1 MATLRSLLTKIC
13 NQWPDA
19 IDETFTGHPLG
30 SLVRQEFK
38 SKITGILA
46 GRYSNLI
53 IKASVGMSKWADIAW
68 LSMLD
73 PDVTATTQGGY
84 YPVYLFKADG
94 SGVYLALAFG
104 ITSPKDMYSKE
115 KAKAIGMQLT
125 ADIFQAVPAL
135 KNWGS
140 STIDLTATSTRGRGY
155 EKASITA
162 KYYPIDKIPK
172 EAELKSDLLE
182 LVNYYSQAKTVV
194 TTKPVNDEPAAQIDT
209 TSLMMTQLPK
219 PFILLAGVSG
229 TGKSRFVHKQAQQSG
244 PLAAGDNYELISV
257 RPDWHEPADLF
268 GYISYI
274 GHDVAQYNV
283 TDVLRFMVQA
293 WLEIIDKVEDVDGKL
308 TWIGKPLTAI
318 RPFWLCLD
326 EMNLAPVEQYF
337 ADYLSVLE
345 TRKWLTE
352 DELEA
357 HNEQSSITQQ
367 YVYQC
372 KPLLKPGVIAQL
384 NDSDGKGKAQLC
396 KDLGL
401 NEHIDS
407 NLWQY
412 FVENGISI
420 PFNLIVAGTVNM
432 DETTHS
438 FSRKVIDRAVTLDFD
453 LFYPNRFEVFFDQ
466 PLKPI
471 NLTFPTR
478 SAVTKADLAT
488 IAIDPDGKKS
498 IHFLAAVNKVLTR
511 TAFQLA
517 YRALNELLL
526 SVCCFEPQ
534 DENALQ
540 AVWDDFLMCK
550 VLPRIDGDQ
559 EKLAVVTAGDYDD
572 ETLLD
577 ELERCLAQQLP
588 TIWQGQRIDL
598 LQEPVEGKKSE
609 MVKCRSAEK
618 LDWMKA
624 RLKTNGFTSFW
635 P

>member
-1 MATLRSLLTKIC
+1 MATLRSLLTDIC
-13 NQWPDA
+13 KQWPVVVEEKYD
-19 IDETFTGHPLG
+19 GHPF
-30 SLVRQEFK
+30 SVKFQTEFVAK
-38 SKITGILA
+38 VSDILA
-46 GRYSNLI
+46 RQHPNLQVKGSI
-53 IKASVGMSKWADIAW
+53 GLSRWATIAW
-68 LSMLD
+68 IAAFD
-73 PDVTATTQGGY
+73 PDVTETVRDGFFPIY
-84 YPVYLFKADG
+84 RFKADG
-94 SGVYLALAFG
+94 TGVYLCLMHGLAIPTKMHGTVKARELAAQTTAG
-104 ITSPKDMYSKE
+104 IFETLP
-115 KAKAIGMQLT
+115 
-125 ADIFQAVPAL
+125 VL
-135 KNWGS
+135 KNWGE
-140 STIDLTATSTRGRGY
+140 STVNLGVDTARGRAY
-155 EKASITA
+155 DKANITA
-162 KYYPIDKIPK
+162 KYYAIDKMPK
-172 EAELKSDLLE
+172 ETELKSDLLQ
-182 LVNYYSQAKTVV
+182 LVDYYSQAKAVI
-194 TTKPVNDEPAAQIDT
+194 TTKAINEEGDHQIDT

-229 TGKSRFVHKQAQQSG
+229 TGKSRFVHKQAEQSG
-244 PLAAGDNYELISV
+244 PLASGDNYELISV

-268 GYISYI
+268 GYISHI

-283 TDVLRFMVQA
+283 TDALRFMVRA
-293 WLEIIDKVEDVDGKL
+293 WLEIIDKVAEVDGKMV
-308 TWIGKPLTAI
+308 WIGKPLTAI

-345 TRKWLTE
+345 TRNWLTE

-357 HNEQSSITQQ
+357 HNEQSSITHK

-372 KPLLKPGVIAQL
+372 KPLLKPGVIALL

-438 FSRKVIDRAVTLDFD
+438 FSRKVIDRAMTLDFD

-478 SAVTKADLAT
+478 STVTRADLAT

-498 IHFLAAVNKVLTR
+498 INFLAAVNKVLTR

-534 DENALQ
+534 DENMLQ

-559 EKLAVVTAGDYDD
+559 EKLAVVTAGDFDD
-572 ETLLD
+572 KTILD
-577 ELERCLAQQLP
+577 ELEVCLAQQLP
-588 TIWQGQRIDL
+588 AIWQGERIDL
-598 LQEPVEGKKSE
+598 LQEPVEGKAAE

>member
-1 MATLRSLLTKIC
+1 MATLRSLLTEIC
-13 NQWPDA
+13 EQWPIA
-19 IDETFTGHPLG
+19 VNETFKAHPLAKKF
-30 SLVRQEFK
+30 RTEFAEK
-38 SKITGILA
+38 VAEILA
-46 GRYSNLI
+46 DRYSHLS
-53 IKASVGMSKWADIAW
+53 IKASPGAGQWANVAW

-73 PDVTATTQGGY
+73 KVVTTTTQDGF

-94 SGVYLALAFG
+94 SGLYLSLIHGTTKPMAEFGKVKANALA
-104 ITSPKDMYSKE
+104 
-115 KAKAIGMQLT
+115 AQRT
-125 ADIFQAVPAL
+125 AAIFQVVPKL
-135 KNWGS
+135 KAWGGVTVELAA
-140 STIDLTATSTRGRGY
+140 STSLGRSY
-155 EKASITA
+155 EKANITA
-162 KYYPIDKIPK
+162 KYYSLSNMPK
-172 EAELKSDLLE
+172 EEELISDLLE
-182 LVNYYSQAKTVV
+182 LVNYYSQAKAVVITKTVNED
-194 TTKPVNDEPAAQIDT
+194 TTNQIDT
-209 TSLMMTQLPK
+209 TSLMMTPLPK

-229 TGKSRFVHKQAQQSG
+229 TGKSRFVHKQARKSEHLASG
-244 PLAAGDNYELISV
+244 NNYELISV

-268 GYISYI
+268 GYISHL

-283 TDVLRFMVQA
+283 TDVLRFMVKA
-293 WLEIIDKVEDVDGKL
+293 WLEIIDKVVDVDGEL
-308 TWIGKPLTAI
+308 VWVGKPLTAI

-345 TRKWLTE
+345 TRKWLTAT
-352 DELEA
+352 ELET
-357 HNEQSSITQQ
+357 HNERHDTDHEYI
-367 YVYQC
+367 YQC
-372 KPLLKPGVIAQL
+372 KPLLKPGVIGQL
-384 NDSDGKGKAQLC
+384 NDLGGKGKAQLC

-401 NEHIDS
+401 DDEKHES
-407 NLWQY
+407 LWQY
-412 FVENGISI
+412 FIENGISI

-438 FSRKVIDRAVTLDFD
+438 FSRKVIDRAMTLDFD

-466 PLKPI
+466 PLKPKT
-471 NLTFPTR
+471 LTFPTR
-478 SAVTKADLAT
+478 SAVTKADLVT

-498 IHFLAAVNKVLTR
+498 INFLAAVNKVLNR

-526 SVCCFEPQ
+526 SVCCFDPQ
-534 DENALQ
+534 NENELL

-559 EKLAVVTAGDYDD
+559 EKLAVVTAQEYSD

-577 ELERCLAQQLP
+577 ELEKCLKGQLQG
-588 TIWQGQRIDL
+588 IWAGERVDL
-598 LQEPVEGKKSE
+598 LQEPVEGAEAE

-618 LDWMKA
+618 LDWMKL